1 MFTLDELKQIMDADD
16 ALTLDGYNLVRT
28 NIMSA
33 VAPALDEV
41 TQMTG
46 RIKELEIENDR
57 LKQAN
62 MTLYNKVEKQIMRTD
77 STPEEPDEPDE
88 PEKTPEEI
96 LKDNVNA
103 YMMAI

>member
-1 MFTLDELKQIMDADD
+1 MFTLDEIKQIMDADD

-41 TQMTG
+41 NSMSG
-46 RIKELEIENDR
+46 KIKELEIENDR

-62 MTLYNKVEKQIMRTD
+62 MTLYNKVEKQIMRAD
-77 STPEEPDEPDE
+77 LPIEEPTEPEE

-96 LKDNVNA
+96 LKDNIAA
-103 YMMAI
+103 YMSAI